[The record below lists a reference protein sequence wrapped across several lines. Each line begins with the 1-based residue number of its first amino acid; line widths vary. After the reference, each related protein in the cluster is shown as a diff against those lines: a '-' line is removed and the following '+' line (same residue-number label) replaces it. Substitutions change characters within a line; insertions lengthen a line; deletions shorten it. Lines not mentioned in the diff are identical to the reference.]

1 MQRVCHN
8 CEPTKHF
15 QFCVRVRR
23 AERPLSDLMA
33 KKTIRAFIA
42 IHLPDDVKKY
52 LGNLTDELA
61 EAVPRRSVRWVQP
74 DRMHLTLRFL
84 GDTDLALLPELQRA
98 LDATAAQYRQF
109 GLQLHG
115 FGCFPNCRRPRVL
128 WVGVDGE
135 LKQAEDRPFR
145 PHLTLGRVNDA
156 RPLASQ
162 KWPTT
167 VEALAIPVQAIHLIE
182 SELTPDGPIYTM
194 RHSSALQPT

>member
-1 MQRVCHN
+1 
-8 CEPTKHF
+8 
-15 QFCVRVRR
+15 
-23 AERPLSDLMA
+23 MA

-135 LKQAEDRPFR
+135 LKQAATLKDALDTALVPLGWDAEDRPFR

-156 RPLASQ
+156 RPLAS
-162 KWPTT
+162 
-167 VEALAIPVQAIHLIE
+167 
-182 SELTPDGPIYTM
+182 
-194 RHSSALQPT
+194 HSSAGHPFDRKRIDARRADLHHAA